1 VIRRRALALLAL
13 VAACVETSAPPP
25 AGAPRPPP
33 LEGTRWELVDLDAD
47 PAARAP
53 TLEFAAENRAGGYT
67 GCNQWFAQVE
77 LSNGVRFGGIGATRR
92 ACPEPAM
99 TTEREF
105 LAVLEQTR
113 MAEREGDALRLTGG
127 EAETLATFRRAP

>member
-1 VIRRRALALLAL
+1 
-13 VAACVETSAPPP
+13 
-25 AGAPRPPP
+25 
-33 LEGTRWELVDLDAD
+33 
-47 PAARAP
+47 
-53 TLEFAAENRAGGYT
+53 LEFATENRAGGFA

-77 LSNGVRFGGIGATRR
+77 LTSGLRFGGIGATRR

-105 LAVLEQTR
+105 LVVLQQTR
-113 MAEREGDALRLTGG
+113 MAEQEGETLRLTGG